1 MPDLDEH
8 DLTHLDAYTA
18 ATRLVINGR
27 QTPTFTVATRPPRP
41 VVCDATALRRHVA
54 ARGPSRDG
62 AALDDLV
69 RRTSTRNRRT
79 PRT

>member
-18 ATRLVINGR
+18 ATRLVIDGR
-27 QTPTFTVATRPPRP
+27 QTPAFTLTTRPPRP
-41 VVCDATALRRHVA
+41 VVGEATALRQTVA
-54 ARGPSRDG
+54 TRAPSRDD
-62 AALDDLV
+62 APLDDLV
-69 RRTSTRNRRT
+69 RRSSTRSRST